1 MPAHSDDE
9 VTPRRG
15 LEEQM
20 SESRLRQL
28 DEEVGSGYPDDSRV
42 VHPLSTGLSKPQAWR
57 SSLARDQ
64 KPPRQNHDGMS
75 SIDLNEREEME
86 VSVDLDEHELT
97 GRTPGGQ
104 SQPATAIKVTP
115 AANKQMTT
123 PRLFLGL
130 ETTGR
135 GAEKS
140 RKPGGEDGGKDA
152 EENKGSMARS
162 EDDDSACNL
171 IESSRSMRSMQE
183 AFDAARGN
191 CRYQPKDCETPF
203 DASAVQTPALA
214 EQYDS
219 MLMGSQIEPR
229 AHAPRGMLPASKL
242 FQPKP
247 KVNKGDL
254 KSIENWVMD
263 R

>member
-1 MPAHSDDE
+1 
-9 VTPRRG
+9 
-15 LEEQM
+15 
-20 SESRLRQL
+20 
-28 DEEVGSGYPDDSRV
+28 
-42 VHPLSTGLSKPQAWR
+42 
-57 SSLARDQ
+57 
-64 KPPRQNHDGMS
+64 MS

-104 SQPATAIKVTP
+104 SQPATAAKVTP
-115 AANKQMTT
+115 AAKKQMTT

-130 ETTGR
+130 EATGR
-135 GAEKS
+135 GAEKG
-140 RKPGGEDGGKDA
+140 RKPGEDGGKGT
-152 EENKGSMARS
+152 EYNKGSMARS

-183 AFDAARGN
+183 AFDGARGN
-191 CRYQPKDCETPF
+191 CRYQPKNCETPF

-219 MLMGSQIEPR
+219 MLGSQIEPR

-247 KVNKGDL
+247 INKGDL